1 MGAWSVYIVS
11 CADGSLYTG
20 ISRDVLRRV
29 AVHNSGRGAKYT
41 RSRLP
46 VRLVYQEELD
56 DRSSALK
63 REAEI
68 KRMAATDK
76 KRLVKNPE
84 HRVSAEYSG
93 GAQRPENG

>member
-1 MGAWSVYIVS
+1 MSAWSVYIVS

-20 ISRDVLRRV
+20 ISCDVPRRV

-46 VRLVYQEELD
+46 VRLVYQEDLD

-68 KRMAATDK
+68 KRMGSNDK
-76 KRLVKNPE
+76 QRLVKKPE
-84 HRVSAEYSG
+84 DLASAEYSG
-93 GAQRPENG
+93 SAQRPENG